1 AAGAPNYTGGS
12 TETTRGAPITPKERK
27 GRKKG
32 RWTNGRWTN
41 GRWTNGRARNGRTT
55 AGRLTTCP
63 PPAPPRN
70 PSARAAVGVSARL
83 AVSVREAV
91 VTIGPL
97 FMASSLLLR
106 R

>member
-1 AAGAPNYTGGS
+1 M
-12 TETTRGAPITPKERK
+12 K

-41 GRWTNGRARNGRTT
+41 GRWTNGRATNGRTT

-63 PPAPPRN
+63 PTAPPRN

-91 VTIGPL
+91 VTLGPL
-97 FMASSLLLR
+97 FMAYSLLLR
-106 R
+106 RQSYHAPRSWRRQARALRANDEVYG

>member
-1 AAGAPNYTGGS
+1 MPRGGGAEAGGGAPLPPEGRRGGKRGRGPRGGGRSGGGTTGRP
-12 TETTRGAPITPKERK
+12 TK
-27 GRKKG
+27 GGPPGG
-32 RWTNGRWTN
+32 RRPPG
-41 GRWTNGRARNGRTT
+41 
-55 AGRLTTCP
+55 P